1 VTLAPLDT
9 ARLIH
14 DRQIIV
20 CCGSGG
26 VGKTTSAAALGL
38 LGAQAGRRVLV
49 MTIDPARRLAQAM
62 GLDGLG
68 HDPQSVPLPEAS
80 GSLAAMMLDTKRT
93 FDRLVETNAPS
104 AQVRDAI
111 FANHYYQQLSSA
123 LGGSRELVA
132 MERVLEA
139 VQSEDYD
146 LLIVDTPPSQHAL
159 DFLDAPKR
167 LLELI
172 DGSFTSMLLRPYGVV
187 ARAQFDFF
195 RQSSATALKF
205 LERLSGVE
213 VLADL
218 SEFLLAFSSLFDGFK
233 ERSHRVMA
241 LMNEPG
247 TAFLLIC
254 APDPASIE
262 QVRRFAGRLQSETLD
277 IAGVIANRVHA
288 PLPDAVVP
296 PLDSLAD
303 AGVQGLSLA
312 ERVTAAFDDR
322 QRLAVDDGHLLDRL
336 QDTQLPLRQ
345 VPHFNRDLHD
355 LDDLGAFARVLV
367 NQP

>member
-1 VTLAPLDT
+1 MTAAPLDT
-9 ARLIH
+9 AALVRE
-14 DRQIIV
+14 RQIIV

-62 GLDGLG
+62 GLDSLG
-68 HDPQSVPLPEAS
+68 HDPQPVPLSEAS

-93 FDRLVETNAPS
+93 FDRLVESNAPS
-104 AQVRDAI
+104 AEVRDAI

-139 VQSEDYD
+139 VQSGDYD

-218 SEFLLAFSSLFDGFK
+218 SEFLLAFSGLFEGFK

-277 IAGVIANRVHA
+277 IAGVVANRVHA
-288 PLPDAVVP
+288 PLADAPVP
-296 PLDSLAD
+296 PLDGVTD
-303 AGVQGLSLA
+303 AGVNGQPLT
-312 ERVTAAFDDR
+312 ERVAAAFADR
-322 QRLAVDDGHLLDRL
+322 QRLGEADGRLLARL
-336 QDTQLPLRQ
+336 QSTALPLRK

-355 LDDLGAFARVLV
+355 LGDLAAFARVLV
-367 NQP
+367 DQP